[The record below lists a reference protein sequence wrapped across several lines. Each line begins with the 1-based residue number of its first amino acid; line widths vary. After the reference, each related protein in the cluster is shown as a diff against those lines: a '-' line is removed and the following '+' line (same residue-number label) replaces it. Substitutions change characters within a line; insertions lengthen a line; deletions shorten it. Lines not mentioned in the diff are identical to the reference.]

1 MNCNECQ
8 NIIDDFIHDRLD
20 LSAANAFAE
29 HIRLCDSCY
38 NELEINYCMQTAIAE
53 LKSDSASSDGD
64 FKGMLLRK
72 LSDSVEKYKVFQ
84 RNLKIK
90 LTLIVVYL
98 ITAGIFLG
106 VR

>member
-8 NIIDDFIHDRLD
+8 NIIEDFIHDRLD
-20 LSAANAFAE
+20 LATANAFSE
-29 HIRLCDSCY
+29 HIRLCDNCY

-53 LKSDSASSDGD
+53 LKSDSVSSDGD

-98 ITAGIFLG
+98 ITAGIFL
-106 VR
+106 V